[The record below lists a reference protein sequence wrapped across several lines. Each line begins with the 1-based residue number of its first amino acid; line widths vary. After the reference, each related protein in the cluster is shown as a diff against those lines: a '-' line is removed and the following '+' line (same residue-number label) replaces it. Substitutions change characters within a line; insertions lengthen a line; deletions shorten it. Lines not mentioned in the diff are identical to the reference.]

1 MKARYWT
8 MGGSRGWYFIFS
20 GAAHSEPST
29 IPSPS
34 TRSQQMAVVASET
47 FSGQGYPMPSDQW
60 ISSNTP
66 DFPER

>member
-8 MGGSRGWYFIFS
+8 MGGSRGWYFVFS

-29 IPSPS
+29 FPSP
-34 TRSQQMAVVASET
+34 AVVASET

-60 ISSNTP
+60 ISLNTP